1 MGLEKET
8 IHLFSR
14 NSKEI
19 IRIFYYSKTNA
30 ETGGECYYYYRNSGG
45 KKKREKKKTGTN
57 EQRTTLVLRVRSE
70 NW

>member
-30 ETGGECYYYYRNSGG
+30 ETGGECSLLLLSKFGG
-45 KKKREKKKTGTN
+45 KKEEREKKNRDKWT
-57 EQRTTLVLRVRSE
+57 E
-70 NW
+70 NDACITS